1 MNNTKY
7 SIIIVG
13 FILLFTF
20 FLKAL
25 MHTVR
30 PSREEE
36 EEEEEEERKEERRKK
51 EGRRQKKKKKM
62 MMVRGV

>member
-36 EEEEEEERKEERRKK
+36 EEEEEERKEERRKK

-62 MMVRGV
+62 MVVVCE